1 MTMPERDNKDPWHH
15 QRKLAASLVK
25 NLGYEDAVDACRRN
39 GWAGVLRV
47 LLEEKGRSTPAGG

>member
-1 MTMPERDNKDPWHH
+1 MPERDNNDPWHH

-47 LLEEKGRSTPAGG
+47 LLEERGRPTPAGG